1 MKGMRNIAVLLASLS
16 AATAAASMPD
26 AAWHSTA
33 SGGRTQAGP
42 YTAEST
48 IGEPYTTLRC
58 DAGSIDLRLGY
69 LAATESE
76 WIIPC
81 PADIS
86 NDGDVSVVDLLILL
100 DAWGTNDP
108 VADINN
114 DGLVGTDD
122 ILAVLGAWGTCP

>member
-1 MKGMRNIAVLLASLS
+1 MFGMFTPALVILTGSQMLLAQPI
-16 AATAAASMPD
+16 AGPYTFTP
-26 AAWHSTA
+26 
-33 SGGRTQAGP
+33 GGRSQGGP

-100 DAWGTNDP
+100 DAWGTNGPLGD
-108 VADINN
+108 VNY
-114 DGLVGTDD
+114 DGIVDTND
-122 ILAVLGAWGTCP
+122 ILLILSAWGPCP

>member
-1 MKGMRNIAVLLASLS
+1 MTTKVLPIPALIVSAIASVAV
-16 AATAAASMPD
+16 AGNQQVWQTTVA
-26 AAWHSTA
+26 
-33 SGGRTQAGP
+33 GGRSQGGP

-48 IGEPYTTLRC
+48 VGEPYATIRC
-58 DAGSIDLRLGY
+58 ASGAIDLRLGY

-76 WIIPC
+76 WTIPC

-108 VADINN
+108 NADINN

-122 ILAVLGAWGTCP
+122 ILAVLGAWGACP

>member
-1 MKGMRNIAVLLASLS
+1 MACLLATIFFCDPALGLD
-16 AATAAASMPD
+16 AS
-26 AAWHSTA
+26 STGVA
-33 SGGRTQAGP
+33 LHGGGRSHAGP

-48 IGEPYTTLRC
+48 IGEPYATLRC

-100 DAWGTNDP
+100 DAWGTNGPLGD
-108 VADINN
+108 VNY
-114 DGLVGTDD
+114 DGIVDTND
-122 ILAVLGAWGTCP
+122 ILLVLSAWGPCP